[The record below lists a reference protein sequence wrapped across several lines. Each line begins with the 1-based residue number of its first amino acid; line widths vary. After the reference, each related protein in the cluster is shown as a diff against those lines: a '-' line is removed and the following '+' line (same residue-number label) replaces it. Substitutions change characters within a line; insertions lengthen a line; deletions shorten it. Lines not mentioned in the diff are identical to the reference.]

1 MDALKLLDMGWPAYE
16 RETLRMRVGKS
27 VNGTKVLEAFVKRWE
42 KEDKIDLDSLI
53 RFGSHKDIPTV
64 TLVAAAQ
71 ESLRQKVG
79 RKATDKQRVLLHVR
93 VQRSLGLFPHWV
105 WAQKIWIDQDGNVT
119 TRLNEFKLLTEF
131 LK

>member
-1 MDALKLLDMGWPAYE
+1 MDPLKLLDVGWPRYE
-16 RETLRMRVGKS
+16 GETLHTRLGNS

-64 TLVAAAQ
+64 TLVAPAQ
-71 ESLRQKVG
+71 ESLLEKVG

-93 VQRSLGLFPHWV
+93 VQRSLGLFPHWL
-105 WAQKIWIDQDGNVT
+105 WAQKIFIDEEGNVT
-119 TRLNEFKLLTEF
+119 TRLNADKLLTEF